1 MKKDIVIFGAGHGG
15 GMTSVFLRKF
25 KYEGEILIIGE
36 ENQLPYQRPEL
47 SKDFLN
53 GKISEKTLFIKK
65 EEFYQKNKI
74 EILLN
79 CRVVSICKK
88 KKEIVLENA
97 EVIKYRIL
105 IIATGSSV
113 KRLEIEQD
121 NNIVRYLSNIQ
132 DSKVLKNK
140 ITSSNAIAIIGSG
153 YIGLEVACAARHAGK
168 KVTVIEIGER
178 PMARTV
184 SKKISHF
191 FRDKHISKGVSF
203 IFNTQL
209 CAVNNKKEN
218 INLQLKDNKLIVADL
233 VIAGIGISPNTNLA
247 SDSDIDCDYGIIV
260 DENCMTSNKSIF
272 AIGDCTKHPSKL
284 YKKNLRLES
293 VQNAVEQ
300 AKCVARYITGKPY
313 PYNEVPWFWTNQYN
327 LKLQIA

>member
-1 MKKDIVIFGAGHGG
+1 MKKDIVIIGAGHGG

-121 NNIVRYLSNIQ
+121 NNIVRYLRNIQ

-140 ITSSNAIAIIGSG
+140 I
-153 YIGLEVACAARHAGK
+153 
-168 KVTVIEIGER
+168 
-178 PMARTV
+178 
-184 SKKISHF
+184 
-191 FRDKHISKGVSF
+191 
-203 IFNTQL
+203 
-209 CAVNNKKEN
+209 
-218 INLQLKDNKLIVADL
+218 
-233 VIAGIGISPNTNLA
+233 
-247 SDSDIDCDYGIIV
+247 
-260 DENCMTSNKSIF
+260 
-272 AIGDCTKHPSKL
+272 
-284 YKKNLRLES
+284 
-293 VQNAVEQ
+293 
-300 AKCVARYITGKPY
+300 
-313 PYNEVPWFWTNQYN
+313 
-327 LKLQIA
+327 